1 MENFLTSGINI
12 WVIIKVLVLILLGM
26 YIIFAFVLTRQV
38 KLMTKTLNLG
48 FEGFVKL
55 LGLIHLAF
63 TFFVF
68 FAALAIL

>member
-1 MENFLTSGINI
+1 MENFLIGGLNI
-12 WVIIKVLVLILLGM
+12 WIIIKVLVLILLGM

-48 FEGFVKL
+48 NERLVKL
-55 LGLIHLAF
+55 LGLIHLAY

-68 FAALAIL
+68 LAALTIL